1 MVLKIIGI
9 VLLCVLGII
18 ALLLVLKYRPDF
30 FLLKKI

>member
-18 ALLLVLKYRPDF
+18 ALLIVLPF
-30 FLLKKI
+30 WFMLKKDG